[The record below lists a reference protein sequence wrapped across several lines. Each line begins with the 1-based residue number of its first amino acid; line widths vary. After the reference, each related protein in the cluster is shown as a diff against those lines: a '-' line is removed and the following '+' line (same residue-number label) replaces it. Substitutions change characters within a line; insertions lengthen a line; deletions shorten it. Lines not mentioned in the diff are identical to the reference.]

1 MSKHRENLDNR
12 LTVEQGK
19 ELLNSTT
26 NSIESATVAV
36 IAARHSNTPDKEE
49 WAKIQQEADAKTY
62 NYDKKYFDGE

>member
-1 MSKHRENLDNR
+1 MSKHRENLDSR

-49 WAKIQQEADAKTY
+49 WAEIKREADAKTY
-62 NYDKKYFDGE
+62 DYDKKSFE